1 MQPKHHYPHMYRP
14 ALIAPNDDRKDHVHH
29 GMVQNLLDA
38 SSYIGQPE
46 KIIFYNY
53 NIDKD
58 YY

>member
-1 MQPKHHYPHMYRP
+1 MINLP

-53 NIDKD
+53 IDKD